1 MLDIVLAL
9 DGRLDVVKRL
19 EIDET
24 LQRVAFCKSSNSAD
38 AMLINATSEIACYAN
53 IKDAVGTVGQEVNV
67 STPHAPIMQNVDGRD
82 KPGHDVQNGAHPA
95 PTTHARKK
103 PPAVSC
109 RGFL

>member
-38 AMLINATSEIACYAN
+38 TMLINATSEIAC
-53 IKDAVGTVGQEVNV
+53 
-67 STPHAPIMQNVDGRD
+67 HADVKMPLGRL
-82 KPGHDVQNGAHPA
+82 V
-95 PTTHARKK
+95 RK
-103 PPAVSC
+103 
-109 RGFL
+109 